1 MKWRICRRHPMPSGF
16 SHPSASGMTF
26 CAFER
31 AKESRLER
39 GRNQDVSREEVVG
52 EMARLESELV
62 IIYPMMSE
70 DTVKLIEGEN
80 KITFI
85 VNGKATKNDVK
96 RAVEEL
102 YEVNVSRVFTLTT
115 PEGKKKAYV
124 KLNPESKASDLAVKL
139 GIL

>member
-1 MKWRICRRHPMPSGF
+1 MG
-16 SHPSASGMTF
+16 
-26 CAFER
+26 
-31 AKESRLER
+31 
-39 GRNQDVSREEVVG
+39 REEVVG
-52 EMARLESELV
+52 RVARLESALV
-62 IIYPMMSE
+62 IVYPMMSE

-85 VNGKATKNDVK
+85 VNNKATKNDVK

-124 KLNPESKASDLAVKL
+124 KLSPESKASDLAVKL

>member
-1 MKWRICRRHPMPSGF
+1 MDRVSD
-16 SHPSASGMTF
+16 
-26 CAFER
+26 
-31 AKESRLER
+31 
-39 GRNQDVSREEVVG
+39 QDIGREEVVSQ
-52 EMARLESELV
+52 MARLESELV
-62 IIYPMMSE
+62 IVYPMMSE

-85 VNGKATKNDVK
+85 VHNKATKNDVK

-102 YEVNVSRVFTLTT
+102 YEVTVFRVFTLTT

-124 KLNPESKASDLAVKL
+124 KLSPASKASDLAVKL